1 MKVGDIV
8 RLTEQFITVDHCY
21 VGEYKTVMIVE
32 GPNEVGNIR
41 VLLPNASTRWVHCS
55 DVEYLTQT
63 RRYLKE

>member
-21 VGEYKTVMIVE
+21 VGDYKTVMIVE

-41 VLLPNASTRWVHCS
+41 VLLPDASTRWVHCS
-55 DVEYLTQT
+55 DVEYFIHT